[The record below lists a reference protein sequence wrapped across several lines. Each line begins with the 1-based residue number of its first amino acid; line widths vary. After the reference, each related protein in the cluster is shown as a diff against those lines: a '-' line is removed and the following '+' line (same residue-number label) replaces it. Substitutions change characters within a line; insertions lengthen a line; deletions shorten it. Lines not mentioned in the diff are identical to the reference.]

1 MIPQMVTFPSLSQRA
16 STSSSSARSRYL
28 STSTG
33 LSGSTCE
40 HEVRQVKREVR
51 QVKREVRQVKCEVRE
66 VKREVRQVKREVR
79 RVKCEVRQVKR
90 EVRRVKR
97 EVRWDRPPG
106 TALAHVDVDKW
117 DRLPSNYYS
126 LQYLR
131 AMFGKV
137 LY

>member
-40 HEVRQVKREVR
+40 HEVRQ
-51 QVKREVRQVKCEVRE
+51 